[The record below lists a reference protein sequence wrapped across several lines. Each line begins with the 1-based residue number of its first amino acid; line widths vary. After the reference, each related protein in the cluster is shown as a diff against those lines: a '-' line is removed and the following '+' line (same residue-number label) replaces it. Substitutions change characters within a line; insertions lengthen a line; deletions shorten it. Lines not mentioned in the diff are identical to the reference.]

1 MNYSNNKE
9 SNSEKLRKIQ
19 AELDDLY
26 SKGKLNVEYKVLA
39 IDMVPKKGTIV
50 KLKCL
55 LCDMVKERKLAHIR
69 NRPDKGGC
77 ICKRKHTEKKIL
89 KKLQKVLGDDY
100 VVKMV
105 FRKQTTSDEAKYTKK
120 PFHAHIYDKKWRC
133 THRDVNVNNIFS
145 KGTLPMTFKRIHDK
159 EVSSSVES
167 LWQSLKVKFV
177 ARPQRLLKKGGKKPY
192 CQSMI
197 FPFVRCTNCGE
208 EYFKRFSRSKK
219 TTRTFCCGLGGTTGK
234 REDFIKRCK
243 RNEGKGLLYFCYL
256 RHPLGFEYI
265 KHKAGLIVTA
275 DDKTRPYGSF
285 NPDLTKTYMG
295 FVYDETEED
304 LTEVPIV
311 YTPALSTSPPGTYPI
326 ELYGGAA
333 DNYEISLING
343 VLTIEDALGLLNNEA
358 LITVYPNPAAD
369 YFTLSDF
376 NSELDE
382 LKIYDSKGALVHMYD
397 QKQDKYNVAHL
408 NKGVFL
414 IMIKAGDGNYIHRLI
429 KK

>member
-265 KHKAGLIVTA
+265 KQGITSKMGLERMSDFKKEDFIEVVVFRTYIGDAGTI
-275 DDKTRPYGSF
+275 
-285 NPDLTKTYMG
+285 
-295 FVYDETEED
+295 YD
-304 LTEVPIV
+304 
-311 YTPALSTSPPGTYPI
+311 I
-326 ELYGGAA
+326 EQY
-333 DNYEISLING
+333 
-343 VLTIEDALGLLNNEA
+343 LLNMKPYVKPKVKFNGSSECYEWDV
-358 LITVYPNPAAD
+358 IPNLCTKRDRAYIRKWRGKVRAGKTNRSWSN
-369 YFTLSDF
+369 FIEFL
-376 NSELDE
+376 EDE
-382 LKIYDSKGALVHMYD
+382 ERHQVDLMQLRA
-397 QKQDKYNVAHL
+397 
-408 NKGVFL
+408 
-414 IMIKAGDGNYIHRLI
+414 
-429 KK
+429 